1 MTARQDK
8 TNALARLDRLRKRLH
23 VPPPPPPPPPERFSP
38 TRGIDCFRCDFRRLP
53 VKCGKVDA
61 VITDLPWASEWL
73 DNVEEFSEWCASVLK
88 PNGIMATLYT
98 ASNLDQLLAGLGK
111 HLHYVW
117 TCASPMHGATL
128 MRRPYVTRSCTLCV
142 VCSNTNTP
150 EIHRSPCD
158 LLPFSWRERNRY
170 HEHQQSL
177 PVVQY
182 LVEHFA
188 KEADTVCDPCSGGW
202 TTAVACWRTRRKFVG
217 SDNREDCLEVA
228 RRRFRDVMAA

>member
-53 VKCGKVDA
+53 VKAGRW
-61 VITDLPWASEWL
+61 TRSSRTFRGRASWL

-98 ASNLDQLLAGLGK
+98 ANNLNQLLAGLDK

-117 TCASPMHGATL
+117 TCTSPMHGATL

-142 VCSNTNTP
+142 VCSNTDTP

-158 LLPFSWRERNRY
+158 LLPFSWREGTATTSTSSRCRW
-170 HEHQQSL
+170 
-177 PVVQY
+177 
-182 LVEHFA
+182 
-188 KEADTVCDPCSGGW
+188 CSTLW
-202 TTAVACWRTRRKFVG
+202 NT
-217 SDNREDCLEVA
+217 S
-228 RRRFRDVMAA
+228 RRRRIPCATLVRVVGPRWWRVCGPGGSSSVPTTERTASKSPAAGSAT